1 MAAQPSLHC
10 YTGDETGLVKRVR
23 LTASGGPVGRW
34 GSQEAGAGVG
44 CSCWGPPATG
54 EELIGAGL
62 DNGAVRFWR
71 ASDEAPDS
79 RPVLAIEPQSPAA
92 AISGVHA
99 TASRVIACDRAGCV
113 RVWKWPDDAAV
124 AMPAVDPALV
134 ESFET
139 GGSASVASF
148 FADGSRLALGDRDRD
163 LVVWDVE
170 AGTPSWRA
178 RNLANDNLDLQVPVW
193 VSALCQMPTQPD
205 VLAMATGY
213 VQSRLRGEVRLYDAS
228 AQRRPVMRR
237 VAPLGDE
244 ALRAVAATPDG
255 RYVLAGSTSGSMCRL
270 DVRMGLKPLGSYRGA
285 SGSIRAIAAHASLP
299 LVVCASLDRH
309 VRVYRLES
317 QSGAPIAKAYLKQRL
332 SSLLLSAETP
342 GGGALSADADDVEAM
357 LGALP
362 AADDEAN
369 ETAAPDESAG
379 EAGEDDMDDDD
390 DDGMDEL
397 DGGGGGGVGGAG
409 GGGAP
414 FSMVDDDDEEE
425 EEGAAV
431 ETGAAD
437 SDGADEEAEEEEGGG
452 AAPRS
457 GAAAAAAGGAVEKR
471 AKRNKMPSAKKLRRL
486 AVKTADQKLKRGA
499 PSAEGGSAAPPKKLK
514 KAKLRAPARG

>member
-1 MAAQPSLHC
+1 
-10 YTGDETGLVKRVR
+10 
-23 LTASGGPVGRW
+23 
-34 GSQEAGAGVG
+34 
-44 CSCWGPPATG
+44 
-54 EELIGAGL
+54 
-62 DNGAVRFWR
+62 
-71 ASDEAPDS
+71 
-79 RPVLAIEPQSPAA
+79 
-92 AISGVHA
+92 
-99 TASRVIACDRAGCV
+99 
-113 RVWKWPDDAAV
+113 
-124 AMPAVDPALV
+124 
-134 ESFET
+134 
-139 GGSASVASF
+139 
-148 FADGSRLALGDRDRD
+148 
-163 LVVWDVE
+163 
-170 AGTPSWRA
+170 
-178 RNLANDNLDLQVPVW
+178 
-193 VSALCQMPTQPD
+193 
-205 VLAMATGY
+205 
-213 VQSRLRGEVRLYDAS
+213 
-228 AQRRPVMRR
+228 
-237 VAPLGDE
+237 
-244 ALRAVAATPDG
+244 
-255 RYVLAGSTSGSMCRL
+255 MCRL

-317 QSGAPIAKAYLKQRL
+317 QSGGTHAPRTAAHSRARPSEPTHLLSPLCRRPSHRTPTAMPSLSVAAHAPVVCRLSSRCARVRVCVCAAPIAKAYLKQRL

-342 GGGALSADADDVEAM
+342 GGGALGADADDVEAM

-369 ETAAPDESAG
+369 ETAAPDEGAG

-425 EEGAAV
+425 EDGAAV